1 MLQRLHQA
9 DIGFRATGCYAV
21 AAVPII
27 NVADALTKFTHL
39 AELFNDPLWQK
50 TFWVRKTYP
59 PRPTDTQL
67 SNGKDSYPMS

>member
-27 NVADALTKFTHL
+27 NVADALTKFIHL
-39 AELFNDPLWQK
+39 AELWQK
-50 TFWVRKTYP
+50 TNGVRKTYP

-67 SNGKDSYPMS
+67 SNGKGSYPMS